1 VANTVAERL
10 AEPDIKDNSHK
21 RFHRWMAYTCA
32 ALVVVAFAGCWL
44 TGIHSDMGVGEDIIV
59 LAVVLAILSPLPLYW
74 HEKQR
79 IELRESALALAWE
92 APFAV
97 VLPYLVL
104 IAARLNM
111 PLRDSFL
118 GRADQALGVSVPAMM
133 AWAHHNWLGR
143 MIDGTYFLLVPLLG
157 ICALAPG
164 LAGKLRNAREFLIA
178 NLAAF
183 AIGLPLFALVPAIGP
198 WHYYHTLPTLTQ
210 GRTEA
215 QLLALRLSGNT
226 NAAGLVC
233 FPSFHVI
240 WAILCAAA
248 LWGFRPLR
256 IPIAL
261 LSGMIILSTMTTG
274 WHYFTDVLAGLI
286 VAGLSLG
293 FARFCTNRLGTGAAQ
308 YTTSEDGSLRSE
320 DAVSA

>member
-1 VANTVAERL
+1 
-10 AEPDIKDNSHK
+10 
-21 RFHRWMAYTCA
+21 MAYTCA
-32 ALVVVAFAGCWL
+32 ALVVFAFVGCRL
-44 TGIHSDMGVGEDIIV
+44 TSIHSDMGIGQDIIV
-59 LAVVLAILSPLPLYW
+59 LVVVLAILSPLPIYW
-74 HEKQR
+74 HEKKR
-79 IELRESALALAWE
+79 IDLRESTLVLAWE
-92 APFAV
+92 ALLAV
-97 VLPYLVL
+97 VLPYFVL

-118 GRADQALGVSVPAMM
+118 GQTDQALGVSVPAMM

-143 MIDGTYFLLVPLLG
+143 MIDETYWFLIPLLG

-164 LAGKLRNAREFLIA
+164 LAGKLQNAREFLMA

-198 WHYYHTLPTLTQ
+198 WHYYQTMPTITQ
-210 GRTEA
+210 GSTEA
-215 QLLALRLSGNT
+215 QLLALRISGNT

-240 WAILCAAA
+240 WAVLCAAA

-256 IPIAL
+256 IPVAL

-274 WHYFTDVLAGLI
+274 WHYFSDVLAGLI
-286 VAGLSLG
+286 IAGLSLA
-293 FARFCTNRLGTGAAQ
+293 FARLCSRRLNPVLITRQVGESQ
-308 YTTSEDGSLRSE
+308 RLRSE